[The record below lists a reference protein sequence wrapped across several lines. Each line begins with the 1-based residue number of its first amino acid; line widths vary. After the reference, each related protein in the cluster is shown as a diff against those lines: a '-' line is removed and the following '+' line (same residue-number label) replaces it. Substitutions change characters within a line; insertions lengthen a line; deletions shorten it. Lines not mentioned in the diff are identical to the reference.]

1 MAIMCIGQSA
11 YDILV
16 PMQDSIIENQKYR
29 ITDKVECGGGPA
41 LNASYLCSLWGAET
55 YLVSRIGNDYYGD
68 KLRRVLIDI
77 GVNIDYLIKDDQIS
91 TPYSFILCNQQ
102 NGNRT
107 LFNFPGEKSGLDFT
121 LPDEKIDVILSDG
134 HEPEVSIAAIK
145 KYPDAISV
153 VDAGTYRDSTY
164 QVAKEVD
171 YIVCSEDFARQYT
184 GKAVNLENWEECKE
198 IFAEVKKI
206 NNKKAVITLGE
217 KGLLYEMD
225 GELIHLDAYKVKAI
239 DTNGAGDIFH
249 GAFAYGIDKKLELLD
264 ILKKSSMA
272 SAISV
277 QSMGGQISIP
287 TLAEV
292 EKQLDLVSKK

>member
-1 MAIMCIGQSA
+1 M
-11 YDILV
+11 
-16 PMQDSIIENQKYR
+16 
-29 ITDKVECGGGPA
+29 
-41 LNASYLCSLWGAET
+41 
-55 YLVSRIGNDYYGD
+55 
-68 KLRRVLIDI
+68 
-77 GVNIDYLIKDDQIS
+77 
-91 TPYSFILCNQQ
+91 
-102 NGNRT
+102 
-107 LFNFPGEKSGLDFT
+107 
-121 LPDEKIDVILSDG
+121 
-134 HEPEVSIAAIK
+134 
-145 KYPDAISV
+145 
-153 VDAGTYRDSTY
+153 
-164 QVAKEVD
+164 
-171 YIVCSEDFARQYT
+171 CSEDFARQYT

-206 NNKKAVITLGE
+206 NNKEAVITLGE